1 MREQVAVLLA
11 LAPCHLKSTRTYA
24 RTHVRTYTQITPT
37 PTCDIDMRA
46 GAHQRQQNSWR
57 RNSHLAHTPLKYPVI
72 KYTFIAAE
80 RSSVLTSS
88 ADETHARTHTHTHAC
103 MHARA
108 CVYVHVL
115 SERVC
120 CRSITFFYQTKKNK
134 NRQNVVWLSTVG
146 SNLQRQP
153 YRKAPAG
160 LLRPPPAVP
169 RRAFNLWR
177 CAAFWLTS
185 SSSIFIR
192 RSSCPCESLATA
204 CKIWVR
210 TDDVVSSGS
219 VSGSS

>member
-11 LAPCHLKSTRTYA
+11 LAPCHLKSTCTYA
-24 RTHVRTYTQITPT
+24 RTHVRMYTQITPT

-88 ADETHARTHTHTHAC
+88 ADETHARTHTHTHTC

-108 CVYVHVL
+108 CVYVRVL

-120 CRSITFFYQTKKNK
+120 CRSITFFYQTKKQK
-134 NRQNVVWLSTVG
+134 QTKRCLAIYSGFQPAAATLSEG
-146 SNLQRQP
+146 AS
-153 YRKAPAG
+153 
-160 LLRPPPAVP
+160 
-169 RRAFNLWR
+169 RAS
-177 CAAFWLTS
+177 A
-185 SSSIFIR
+185 
-192 RSSCPCESLATA
+192 ATA
-204 CKIWVR
+204 
-210 TDDVVSSGS
+210 G
-219 VSGSS
+219 GAA